1 MSACAHNA
9 EISST
14 DLRRGAAF
22 DNVKASWNQ
31 ALKLGDFNTKLRAGY
46 DYNANR
52 DFLKEVSL
60 QGDLVEASK
69 DDDVSVS
76 YEVTHDFADKNT
88 NVKLT
93 ANTQGTRLGA
103 EYDRADGFKEVSAER
118 DVDVGD
124 QKINVQPSW
133 LVQAKTARVK
143 LMSRLNGGDQVSAQV
158 RRAPRSPPPIGAFSR
173 GWRLFL
179 RARSFFGPVRRALTC
194 ARVRRRPCAQVDYNT
209 NGGDIAYEVGYDHNL
224 EDGRDISA
232 TVKPGSKEVEV
243 DYVDNKFEKGA
254 TWTASATV
262 PLENSGSSNILDA
275 AKLSLKRSWQW

>member
-1 MSACAHNA
+1 MALAFASISALGNTA

-31 ALKLGDFNTKLRAGY
+31 ALKLGDFSTKLQANY

-52 DFLKEVSL
+52 DFLKEVVL
-60 QGDLVEASK
+60 EGDLVESSK
-69 DDDVSVS
+69 DDDMRVS

-93 ANTQGTRLGA
+93 ANSQGTTVGA
-103 EYDRADGFKEVSAER
+103 EYDRADGLTEVSAER

-124 QKINVQPSW
+124 NTVNVQPSW
-133 LVQAKTARVK
+133 LVAAKTARVK
-143 LMSRLNGGDQVSAQV
+143 LMTKLNGGDSVSAQ
-158 RRAPRSPPPIGAFSR
+158 I
-173 GWRLFL
+173 
-179 RARSFFGPVRRALTC
+179 
-194 ARVRRRPCAQVDYNT
+194 DYNT
-209 NGGDIAYEVGYDHNL
+209 NGGDTTYEVGYDHSL

-232 TVKPGSKEVEV
+232 TVKPSSKEVEI
-243 DYVDNKFEKGA
+243 DYVDNNFEKGA
-254 TWTASATV
+254 TWTASASV

-275 AKLSLKRSWQW
+275 AKVSLKRSWAW